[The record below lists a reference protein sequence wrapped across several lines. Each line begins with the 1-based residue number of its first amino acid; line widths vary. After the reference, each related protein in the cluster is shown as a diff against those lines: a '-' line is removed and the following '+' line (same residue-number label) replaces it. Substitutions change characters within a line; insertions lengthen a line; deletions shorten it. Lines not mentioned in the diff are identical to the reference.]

1 MLDDAPS
8 TDLRCPFYVRGR
20 VFEGAPY
27 TPLEARRD
35 SSTEPLDLNELVWR
49 SDVPLPLH
57 DVPTSEIIEVLAAV
71 GEYVRDDPDGIMAGA
86 LAGLVA
92 GGASPAL
99 QERAYAELWRGFDS
113 ASSVFQLEQELGR
126 VDALDRWRQVV
137 LPDLSVSAVRAFG
150 VRMMHVL
157 AGNAPGVAAVTIVR
171 SALLKG
177 VSLLKLPSNDLFT
190 APALLRAISAVAPG
204 HPIEQ
209 SFAAVYWRGG
219 DQSTQSVLLRSQ
231 FFDKMVV
238 WGGAEAVRAVAGYA
252 APGLDMVSFDPK
264 SSISF
269 IGEEAFGE
277 SADLRQVAALAAT
290 DATLHNQD
298 ACTAS
303 RFQYVQGSVEQVDSF
318 CELLAQELN
327 VERPLAAD
335 RGSPVPEDL
344 RDEIE
349 GLRELEPYYRV
360 FGRSDGTG
368 MVVRSD
374 EPVSFYP
381 TGRVV
386 NVVMIADPKQMLQHV
401 NAATQTVG
409 VYPDRA
415 RAELRDLLCAA
426 GVQRI
431 TALGS
436 GGGRWIGLPHDGF
449 YPMSRLVRWAKDEG
463 LEL

>member
-1 MLDDAPS
+1 MSDQEPS
-8 TDLRCPFYVRGR
+8 TAFRCPFYVRGR

-27 TPLEARRD
+27 TPREAGTD
-35 SSTEPLDLNELVWR
+35 PSTKPLDLNELVWR

-57 DVPTSEIIEVLAAV
+57 DIPVFEIIEVLAAV
-71 GEYVRDDPDGIMAGA
+71 GEYVREDPDGVMAGA
-86 LAGLVA
+86 LAALVA
-92 GGASPAL
+92 GGASAAL
-99 QERAYAELWRGFDS
+99 QERAYAELWRGFDP
-113 ASSVFQLEQELGR
+113 ASSAFQLEQELGGA
-126 VDALDRWRQVV
+126 DALDRWRRVV
-137 LPDLSVSAVRAFG
+137 LPDLTVSAVRAFG

-204 HPIEQ
+204 HPIER

-238 WGGAEAVRAVAGYA
+238 WGGAEAVKAVSGYA

-269 IGEEAFGE
+269 IGQDAFGE
-277 SADLRQVAALAAT
+277 AADLRVIAALAAT

-303 RFQYVQGSVEQVDSF
+303 RFQYVQGTVEQVDTF

-335 RGSPVPEDL
+335 RSSPVPEDL
-344 RDEIE
+344 REEIE
-349 GLRELEPYYRV
+349 GLRELDPYYRV
-360 FGRSDGTG
+360 FGRADGTG

-386 NVVMIADPKQMLQHV
+386 NVVMVADPKEMLQYV

-409 VYPDRA
+409 IYPDRA

-436 GGGRWIGLPHDGF
+436 GGDRWIGLPHDGF
-449 YPMSRLVRWAKDEG
+449 YPMSRMVRWAKDEG